1 MLFKKT
7 KIDVEK
13 KNLRKLSKYISSTL
27 KKGFSES
34 EIKKS
39 LSNENWPKEMI
50 DKELSKINN
59 KQTPKKLFTFDPFS
73 KLETILKKIKKPK
86 KNKEENKMAKK
97 LTAEQANSFL
107 RQLDTEKSFWVN
119 NGAVLTN
126 LEEFSKE
133 LKSIEPEQ
141 FSHHVTREKNDFA
154 NWISEVIG
162 DQTLARTLSR
172 AKTPRTVAQ
181 TVDKR
186 LNYLKKIV
194 K

>member
-7 KIDVEK
+7 KIDIEK
-13 KNLRKLSKYISSTL
+13 KNLKKLSKYVSSTL
-27 KKGFSES
+27 IKGFSER
-34 EIKKS
+34 EIKEVL
-39 LSNENWPKEMI
+39 LSENWPKEMI

-59 KQTPKKLFTFDPFS
+59 KQTPKKLFTFGPFS
-73 KLETILKKIKKPK
+73 KLETILKKIKKSK

-97 LTAEQANSFL
+97 LTAEQAESFL

-126 LEEFSKE
+126 LEEFSNE
-133 LKSIEPEQ
+133 LQSIEPEQ